1 MTPAQGRTMYVC
13 PLANA
18 QVQVAP
24 EEESRVMD
32 RRHSDFS
39 LLNSDLGARPH
50 PIEEDDCHECMR
62 AQGKRCCAALFPAPC
77 AAILHYQINAFLDP
91 LHPSLLNPT
100 CMPNVSLARGVFGP
114 FSSPRRVSS
123 LPVVCGCSALSR
135 PLQAVF
141 HQRLLVM
148 TWCAAIR

>member
-24 EEESRVMD
+24 EEEARVMN

-77 AAILHYQINAFLDP
+77 AAILHLQINAFLDQ

-100 CMPNVSLARGVFGP
+100 CMPEACLPRECLACTGRLRPVFVP
-114 FSSPRRVSS
+114 EKSHQVCPSSVVARHSADLWELSIMSVFSS
-123 LPVVCGCSALSR
+123 
-135 PLQAVF
+135 
-141 HQRLLVM
+141 
-148 TWCAAIR
+148 